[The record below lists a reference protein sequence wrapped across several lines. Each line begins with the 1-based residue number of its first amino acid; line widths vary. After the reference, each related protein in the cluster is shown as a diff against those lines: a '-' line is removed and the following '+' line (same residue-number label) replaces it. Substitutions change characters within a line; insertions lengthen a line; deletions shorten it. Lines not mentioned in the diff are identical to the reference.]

1 MSLVGF
7 LRGYWHKA
15 VRNWYRIQALR
26 AGPGKRLSVSTWEMS
41 LSAPRPFY
49 LDCFRFFHTS
59 LPPELKQHRKYFR
72 SGRKHP
78 RGFGEDAFHT
88 LWYLLLEEIKPQNF
102 LEIGVFRGQVISLVA
117 LWARL
122 RNRTCEV
129 HGISPFSPAADSV
142 SRYPQHLDYYSD
154 TLLNFDHFE
163 LPHPQLLRA

>member
-1 MSLVGF
+1 
-7 LRGYWHKA
+7 
-15 VRNWYRIQALR
+15 
-26 AGPGKRLSVSTWEMS
+26 
-41 LSAPRPFY
+41 
-49 LDCFRFFHTS
+49 
-59 LPPELKQHRKYFR
+59 
-72 SGRKHP
+72 
-78 RGFGEDAFHT
+78 

-129 HGISPFSPAADSV
+129 HGISPFSPATDSV

-163 LPHPQLLRA
+163 LPHPQLLRAYSTDPAAVSLIASRQWDLVYIDGNHEYDVVRRDWDHCSKNLRKGGVIVLDDSGLSTSFEPPVFASKGHP